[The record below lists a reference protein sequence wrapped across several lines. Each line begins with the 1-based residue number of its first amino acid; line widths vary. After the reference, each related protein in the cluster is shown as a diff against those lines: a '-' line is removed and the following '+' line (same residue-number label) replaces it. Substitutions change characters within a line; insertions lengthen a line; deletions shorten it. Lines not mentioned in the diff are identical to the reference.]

1 MGELRRVVTPLHRAT
16 ARDYLGRMVDGKV
29 EAMRVAGEFG
39 ADYWDGDRRYGYGGY
54 TFRPGYWA
62 GPASELIG
70 AYGLGPGSSVLDV
83 GCGKAFLLHE
93 MLTAEPG
100 LSVAGLDVSPH
111 ALAGAT
117 DLVRPHL
124 SLGDARQP
132 LPWADASFDLVVSL
146 AVLHNFHLPEVSAAL
161 AEIQRVGRRA
171 FVMVESYRN
180 EQELFNLECWALT
193 CRTFLSVDDWLWL
206 FDRSGYRGD
215 YEFIFFE

>member
-1 MGELRRVVTPLHRAT
+1 MGESRSIVTPLHRAT
-16 ARDYLGRMVDGKV
+16 ERNYLGRMVDGKV
-29 EAMRVAGEFG
+29 EAMRVAGEYG

-54 TFRPGYWA
+54 SYRPGYWA
-62 GPASELIG
+62 GPASELIKT
-70 AYGLGPGSSVLDV
+70 YGLGPGSSVLDI

-93 MLTAEPG
+93 LLLAEPE
-100 LSVAGLDVSPH
+100 LSVAGLEISTH
-111 ALAGAT
+111 ALSDAT

-124 SLGDARQP
+124 SVGDARHP
-132 LPWADASFDLVVSL
+132 LPLLDQSVDLVISL
-146 AVLHNFHLPEVSAAL
+146 AVLHNFHLPEVAMAL
-161 AEIQRVGRRA
+161 AEIQRVGRHA

-206 FDRSGYRGD
+206 FRESGYKGD

>member
-1 MGELRRVVTPLHRAT
+1 LGELRSIVTPLHRST
-16 ARDYLGRMVDGKV
+16 ARDYLSRMVDGKV

-39 ADYWDGDRRYGYGGY
+39 ADFWDGDRGYGYGGY
-54 TFRPGYWA
+54 AFRPGYWA
-62 GPASELIG
+62 GPAAELIDT
-70 AYGLGPGSSVLDV
+70 YGLRAGSSVLDV

-93 MLTAEPG
+93 MLEAEPA

-117 DLVRPHL
+117 DLIRPHL
-124 SLGDARQP
+124 TLGDARQP
-132 LPWADASFDLVVSL
+132 LPRADKSVDLVISL

-161 AEIQRVGRRA
+161 AEIERVGRSA

-180 EQELFNLECWALT
+180 EQKLFNLECWALT

>member
-1 MGELRRVVTPLHRAT
+1 
-16 ARDYLGRMVDGKV
+16 MVDGKV
-29 EAMRVAGEFG
+29 EAMRVAGEYG

-54 TFRPGYWA
+54 SYRSGYWA
-62 GPASELIG
+62 GPASELIKT
-70 AYGLGPGSSVLDV
+70 YGLGPGSSVLDV

-93 MLTAEPG
+93 LLLAEPK
-100 LSVAGLDVSPH
+100 LSVAGLEISPH

-124 SLGDARQP
+124 SFGDARRP
-132 LPWADASFDLVVSL
+132 LPWPDQSVDLVISL
-146 AVLHNFHLPEVSAAL
+146 AVLHNFRLPEVTTAL
-161 AEIQRVGRRA
+161 AEIQRVGRQA

-206 FDRSGYRGD
+206 FENTGYLGD